1 MNKRIDELMDVL
13 TAITIAAGLTI
24 SLLKYFD
31 VWVM

>member
-1 MNKRIDELMDVL
+1 MMNTLIDVI